1 MPGSEQGESQYRTL
15 YLNPEP
21 PKFPNLLITG
31 GFLARGCG
39 YRCAN
44 TSAEGT
50 RLIMDIPRPSNAR
63 AKMMRRIVLG
73 AAAILLIGG
82 VTYGLSRLRPAAP
95 SVDRATVWSDEV
107 KRGPMLRELRGIG
120 TLIPEDIQWIPAQTE
135 AQVDRIVLKPGA
147 IVKSDSII
155 LELSNLTLKRDVLDS
170 EYQLKAAEADYAN
183 LKVQVNG
190 ELLNQKAA
198 EAAVR
203 SEYEQA
209 KIQHAVDE
217 KLAAEGIGSTVTA
230 ELSKVKEEQL
240 GVRVQLEG
248 ERTKNTAD
256 AAQARLQAQQSHVD
270 QQRALYE
277 LRHAELEALHVRAGL
292 NGVLQLVP
300 VEVGQHV
307 LPGTNLARVADPK
320 KLKAEVKVAET
331 QAKDAV
337 IGQKA
342 TVDTRNGVVAGHVSR
357 IDPSV
362 QNGTVTVDVAIDGPL
377 PDGARPD
384 LSVDGT
390 IEVENLKDVLYVG
403 RPVHG
408 ASQSTISLFK
418 LSSDGSEANRVNVK
432 LGRSS
437 VNTVE
442 ILQGLQVGDRVIL
455 SDMSQWDNYDRV
467 RLK

>member
-1 MPGSEQGESQYRTL
+1 M
-15 YLNPEP
+15 
-21 PKFPNLLITG
+21 I
-31 GFLARGCG
+31 
-39 YRCAN
+39 
-44 TSAEGT
+44 
-50 RLIMDIPRPSNAR
+50 
-63 AKMMRRIVLG
+63 RRIVFG
-73 AAAILLIGG
+73 TAAVLLIGG

-95 SVDRATVWSDEV
+95 TVDRATVWSDEV

-155 LELSNLTLKRDVLDS
+155 LELSNLTLKRDVLDA

-183 LKVQVNG
+183 LKVQVNS

-198 EAAVR
+198 EAGVR

-209 KIQHAVDE
+209 KIQHAVDQ
-217 KLAAEGIGSTVTA
+217 KLAADGIGSTVTA

-240 GVRVQLEG
+240 AVRVQLEAD
-248 ERTKNTAD
+248 RTKNTAD
-256 AAQARLQAQQSHVD
+256 AAQARLQAQMSHVD

-277 LRHAELEALHVRAGL
+277 LRHAELQALHVRAGL

-320 KLKAEVKVAET
+320 RLKAEIKVAET

-362 QNGTVTVDVAIDGPL
+362 QNGTVTMDVAIDGPL

-418 LSSDGSEANRVNVK
+418 LTPDGSEATRVNVK

>member
-1 MPGSEQGESQYRTL
+1 
-15 YLNPEP
+15 
-21 PKFPNLLITG
+21 
-31 GFLARGCG
+31 
-39 YRCAN
+39 
-44 TSAEGT
+44 
-50 RLIMDIPRPSNAR
+50 MDIPRPSNAR
-63 AKMMRRIVLG
+63 AKMIRRIVLG
-73 AAAILLIGG
+73 TAAVLLIGG

-120 TLIPEDIQWIPAQTE
+120 TLIPEDIHWIPAQTE
-135 AQVDRIVLKPGA
+135 GQVDRIVLKPGA

-155 LELSNLTLKRDVLDS
+155 LELSNLTLKRDVLDAK
-170 EYQLKAAEADYAN
+170 YQLKAAEADYAN
-183 LKVQVNG
+183 LKVQVNS

-240 GVRVQLEG
+240 GVRIQLEA

-256 AAQARLQAQQSHVD
+256 AAQARLQAQASHVD

-292 NGVLQLVP
+292 TGVLQLVP

-320 KLKAEVKVAET
+320 KLKAEIKVAET

-342 TVDTRNGVVAGHVSR
+342 TIDTRNGVVAGHVSR

-362 QNGTVTVDVAIDGPL
+362 QNGTVTMDIAIDGPL

-418 LSSDGSEANRVNVK
+418 LTPDGSEATRVNVK